1 MLGNLQATLGKYPCV
16 RNVAVRGHRVPL
28 ANTKRNARLSVR
40 RFTNGHG
47 GVGFTL
53 LLENTQNA
61 TCNTRKADGTFVR
74 GEILMISVLLSC

>member
-16 RNVAVRGHRVPL
+16 RNVAARGHRVPL
-28 ANTKRNARLSVR
+28 ANTKRKASVR
-40 RFTNGHG
+40 RLTNDHG

-61 TCNTRKADGTFVR
+61 TCNTRKADETFVR